1 MSQVGHLN
9 IHAHLFFIVLVQ
21 DIKHYLSGFSYLD
34 GVKVDLFLSELLDLL
49 LNHTTFRITLR
60 VIIIAGA
67 VVVVFGPVA
76 GSISNENGIPAISLP
91 ILV

>member
-9 IHAHLFFIVLVQ
+9 IHAHLFFIVFVQ
-21 DIKHYLSGFSYLD
+21 DIKHNLSGFSYLD
-34 GVKVDLFLSELLDLL
+34 GVEVDLFLSEFLDLL
-49 LNHTTFRITLR
+49 LNQATFRITMR

-67 VVVVFGPVA
+67 VVVVLGPVA
-76 GSISNENGIPAISLP
+76 GRVCDEDGIPAISLP